1 MSPSDFFDALVML
14 DVDTVTGEYH
24 GLVAFGCGATERF
37 NSGNGMLADVD
48 LACARFPHCVIA
60 ETVSE
65 AVMHAYND
73 VAEDEAA

>member
-14 DVDTVTGEYH
+14 DVDTVTGEYR
-24 GLVAFGCGATERF
+24 GLAAFGCGVTERF

-48 LACARFPHCVIA
+48 LASERFRHCMFEGAIC
-60 ETVSE
+60 E
-65 AVMHAYND
+65 AVVRIHND